1 MSFKESPQPPAALQ
15 TTKALSFEEENSSS
29 LISDSVSVDSTV
41 TLENL
46 PLKAGRLKTPPWS
59 THDTPSWSTRG
70 RDHLSLYSINQ
81 FSRALVA
88 SKDVLEFIS

>member
-15 TTKALSFEEENSSS
+15 ITKALSFEAEENSSS
-29 LISDSVSVDSTV
+29 LISDSVSMDSTV

-59 THDTPSWSTRG
+59 THDTPSWSTLG
-70 RDHLSLYSINQ
+70 RDHLSLYSIIN
-81 FSRALVA
+81 
-88 SKDVLEFIS
+88 